1 MTKLFKLN
9 KVKTFVYLQE
19 ICFCFSNTAENRNK
33 KQNGKEKSPNLKTKE
48 CTSKESMDQRENK
61 KYIIRYF
68 TQNINENTT
77 YTNLWN
83 AAKVVFRGKYLTL
96 NIYTNVKERCYQ

>member
-1 MTKLFKLN
+1 
-9 KVKTFVYLQE
+9 
-19 ICFCFSNTAENRNK
+19 
-33 KQNGKEKSPNLKTKE
+33 
-48 CTSKESMDQRENK
+48 MDQRENK